1 MEMEGLMDTKKRIL
15 VIIKTDVAPEMEEN
29 FNRWYDEEHIPGLL
43 RVPGVKSARRG
54 IHLGVGQ
61 KYIAV
66 YEHESAE
73 VQHSQAY
80 KDVLGTDWSRR
91 VRPHL
96 KNFSRETYEIL

>member
-1 MEMEGLMDTKKRIL
+1 MEVDRLMGTRKPIL

-54 IHLGVGQ
+54 IHLGAGQ

-80 KDVLGTDWSRR
+80 KDVLGTDWSRK

>member
-1 MEMEGLMDTKKRIL
+1 MEVDKLMGTRKPIL
-15 VIIKTDVAPEMEEN
+15 VIIKTDVTPEMEQD

-43 RVPGVKSARRG
+43 KVPGIKSARRG
-54 IHLGVGQ
+54 INSGAGQ

-80 KDVLGTDWSRR
+80 KDVLGTDWARKI
-91 VRPHL
+91 RPHL